1 MNTYLQFNP
10 RNFTNLKKTLSLIL
24 GKQMVNISPLMYI
37 YRYVLLSLRSSWSNI
52 SCLWII
58 VGSEQQ
64 PKYQALLYAILDVH
78 YTLFAKLLW
87 TYLSGSRSNAVLLI
101 LLTSE
106 LRTSKMPTAPH
117 NGSKTFTDVI
127 FHALGILLYL
137 SKTQCFCNSINQF
150 ILKRY
155 SRIPNR
161 QRVRIKV

>member
-117 NGSKTFTDVI
+117 NGSKLLLMSYFM
-127 FHALGILLYL
+127 HLGFYFILVRHSVFVILLTNL
-137 SKTQCFCNSINQF
+137 F
-150 ILKRY
+150 
-155 SRIPNR
+155 
-161 QRVRIKV
+161 

>member
-106 LRTSKMPTAPH
+106 LRTGKMPTAPH

-127 FHALGILLYL
+127 HCSVVIGRKLYWL
-137 SKTQCFCNSINQF
+137 KEIPMYFQLPEFTLAYKWNSF
-150 ILKRY
+150 SL
-155 SRIPNR
+155 
-161 QRVRIKV
+161 